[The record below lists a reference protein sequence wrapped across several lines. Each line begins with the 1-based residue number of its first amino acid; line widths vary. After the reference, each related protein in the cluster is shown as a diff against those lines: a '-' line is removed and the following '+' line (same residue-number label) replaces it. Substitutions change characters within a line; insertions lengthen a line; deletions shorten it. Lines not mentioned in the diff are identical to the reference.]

1 MRMGDD
7 GGGKIKM
14 FQWVSK
20 SFSSK
25 KISKY
30 ENANH
35 VSHKLER
42 GCQLGFKGFQRVL
55 QYFCKYENVWHT
67 LCGGKIKGDAKQA
80 SHKLE
85 RGCQLGFKGFQW
97 ILQ

>member
-42 GCQLGFKGFQRVL
+42 GCQLGFNGFNRDHDFLWNSMAFFFKQNL
-55 QYFCKYENVWHT
+55 Q
-67 LCGGKIKGDAKQA
+67 I
-80 SHKLE
+80 
-85 RGCQLGFKGFQW
+85 
-97 ILQ
+97 